1 MELFKLAN
9 GPWEKLF
16 EGKFQKHELVL
27 YSNPEKIL
35 MMLILEKKLDKIEG
49 AIVELYKVFH
59 GIGDVES
66 FTETLPRDI
75 LIVTKHDE
83 KQTMKFL
90 MLGSKPTYVN
100 WNETD
105 FTKEVDSLV
114 KKLETSSS
122 MIKDVSKA
130 YELTLQEISESNPDV
145 QTAFFTQPMLVP
157 LMATSSHTIGPAPET
172 GDGLK
177 ALTKGDIVIG
187 LTRDKKK
194 IVEPLALFKSVIVSE
209 GMDKDRIRVLQV
221 LGESALLAN
230 TPVIFVDKD
239 KSFAGIGEASKEDA
253 ELDKYQVE
261 IDPLGFPIKNYKP
274 TSNVKVDLNLISP
287 DGVAEIFGIGD
298 KDFPRILRLVL
309 SQGEVTTI
317 DELAD
322 KTSGVEQTE
331 EFSEFQ
337 IQKTARILKLMNII
351 YPGLFGGANEMSS
364 IMKKGASNIAR
375 ASVIDF
381 SLLDHRG
388 SVLLVHSLVKGALKE
403 SANGGRVMT
412 IIPKAE
418 FLQAKGKQHK
428 ISKEIYSTL
437 NELTAKGSLF
447 VLATKKVIDIDSETR
462 KNAMV
467 KINIVSGND
476 VGIRLKEKKSYRV
489 LIRPT
494 LSKQA

>member
-1 MELFKLAN
+1 MKLFKLAN

-16 EGKFQKHELVL
+16 EGKFQKHDLVL

-66 FTETLPRDI
+66 FTEALPRDV
-75 LIVTKHDE
+75 LIVIKHDE
-83 KQTMKFL
+83 KQTIKFL

-157 LMATSSHTIGPAPET
+157 LMATSSHNLGAAAA

-177 ALTKGDIVIG
+177 ALTQGDIVIG

-194 IVEPLALFKSVIVSE
+194 IIEPLALFKSVIVSE
-209 GMDKDRIRVLQV
+209 GTDKDRIRILQV
-221 LGESALLAN
+221 LGESALLSN
-230 TPVIFVDKD
+230 TPVLFIDKD

-274 TSNVKVDLNLISP
+274 TNNVKVDLNLISP
-287 DGVAEIFGIGD
+287 EGVAEIFGVGD
-298 KDFPRILRLVL
+298 KDFPRILKLVL

-322 KTSGVEQTE
+322 KISEMEQTE

-337 IQKTARILKLMNII
+337 IQKTSRILKLMNII
-351 YPGLFGGANEMSS
+351 YPGLFGGSNEMSS
-364 IMKKGASNIAR
+364 IMKKGASNIDR
-375 ASVIDF
+375 ASAIDF
-381 SLLDHRG
+381 SLLDDRG

-403 SANGGRVMT
+403 SAKGGRVMA
-412 IIPKAE
+412 IIPQAE

-447 VLATKKVIDIDSETR
+447 ALATKKVIDIDPETR

-467 KINIVSGND
+467 KINVVSGND
-476 VGIRLKEKKSYRV
+476 AGIQLKEKKSYRV

-494 LSKQA
+494 LSKRA